1 MLRSRQVS
9 ALVAAVL
16 LVAVAPSVSHAA
28 MFVSRSARFGL
39 WDYVDRAIRILGLG

>member
-16 LVAVAPSVSHAA
+16 LVAVAPAVSHAA
-28 MFVSRSARFGL
+28 TVSRMARFEL
-39 WDYVDRAIRILGLG
+39 WDYVVRAIRAFSLG